1 MGHFLTAQPAK
12 QSSPLKDSVS
22 ERKNLHLAAQ
32 IGRHAGFLNLMHV
45 FRAHLPKH
53 LRKPLRP
60 STVVWNEN
68 KTNNTRMLTPLI
80 TLFPSISTSTTIT
93 TKKDKEYVF
102 LSNRDDYSI
111 KLDDTIYNKSLRIIS

>member
-12 QSSPLKDSVS
+12 QSSSLKDSVL

-32 IGRHAGFLNLMHV
+32 IGRHAGFIMHD

-53 LRKPLRP
+53 LRKLLRP
-60 STVVWNEN
+60 SIVVWNEN